1 MEQEGFH
8 TVRAA
13 PPYSGHNVRIVQL
26 RKGEEA
32 IRSVTLIV
40 YQNRHLDRTPV
51 EKGGAGVPGAAS
63 APDLLASLIHLF

>member
-1 MEQEGFH
+1 MH
-8 TVRAA
+8 RNTYD
-13 PPYSGHNVRIVQL
+13 PPKLDDECSGWATIPA
-26 RKGEEA
+26 GEEA

-51 EKGGAGVPGAAS
+51 EKGGAVEEGVVS